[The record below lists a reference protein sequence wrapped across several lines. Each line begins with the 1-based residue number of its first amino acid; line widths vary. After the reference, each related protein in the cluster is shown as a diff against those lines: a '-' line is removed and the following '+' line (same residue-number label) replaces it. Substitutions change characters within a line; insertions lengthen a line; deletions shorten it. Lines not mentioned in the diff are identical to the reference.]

1 MRAIDTNIVVRLL
14 ARDNDDQLET
24 AENLIGSPFLVL
36 PTVIL
41 EAVWV
46 LQTTYRLPRGE
57 LVLKLNDLLGN
68 KNAILVSADA
78 LKQAVNSYGAGGDFG
93 DMLHLALAAEA
104 NAESFATFDQKLVKA
119 GADFQIPI
127 ETVT

>member
-14 ARDNDDQLET
+14 ARDDDNQLEI

-46 LQTTYRLPRGE
+46 LQTTYRLSRGE
-57 LVLKLNDLLGN
+57 LVLKLNDFLGN
-68 KNAILVSADA
+68 TNAILVSADA
-78 LKQAVNSYGAGGDFG
+78 LKQAVQSYGSGGDFG

-104 NAESFATFDQKLVKA
+104 NAESFATFDQQLAKA
-119 GADFQIPI
+119 GGHSAISI
-127 ETVT
+127 ETLA